1 LALTARF
8 TLTTMLKSAAFAF
21 LLILSG
27 CHKNAASVAK
37 SHGSSL
43 PDLATAEGAPLFAT
57 EQPYTEIV
65 RTGDV
70 WQVYDRGK
78 SLGEQRLDDEG
89 VGVFKQAYEQ
99 VRLRNGE
106 GAIHLAAGGKAAF
119 GEIGSAIRAVAKA
132 GFWRIDFLVRSPAQ
146 SGIRALRL
154 DLPVPDGTGPPA
166 GIEPLLI
173 RILADGSIYEG
184 AGESRRKLEGAA
196 GTSSLGTNLK
206 SFAEMARREGKTP
219 WVQVY
224 PDRECSYQRVIDVM
238 DGLHAQGISRVYFLS
253 SHESDQEPDAR
264 PPSRGEGHLPVPPSR
279 ERLTEPHTSAA
290 D

>member
-1 LALTARF
+1 
-8 TLTTMLKSAAFAF
+8 MLKSGAFAF

-27 CHKNAASVAK
+27 CQEKVASIAEP
-37 SHGSSL
+37 HGSWL
-43 PDLATAEGAPLFAT
+43 PDLVTAEGAPLFAT
-57 EQPYTEIV
+57 EPPYTEVV
-65 RTGDV
+65 RAGDV
-70 WQVYDRGK
+70 WKVYDQGEL
-78 SLGEQRLDDEG
+78 LGEQRLDDEA
-89 VGVFKQAYEQ
+89 VGVFKQARGQ
-99 VRLRNGE
+99 VRLRAGE
-106 GAIHLAAGGKAAF
+106 GEILLAAGGKVAF
-119 GEIGSAIRAVAKA
+119 DEIGSAIRAVAKA
-132 GFWRIDFLVRSPAQ
+132 GFWRIDFLVRSPVE
-146 SGIRALRL
+146 SGIRSLRL

-173 RILADGSIYEG
+173 RILADGSIHEG

-196 GTSSLGTNLK
+196 GTSALGTNLK

-238 DGLHAQGISRVYFLS
+238 AGLHAQGISRVYFLS

-264 PPSRGEGHLPVPPSR
+264 PPSRGEGHLPVPPPR
-279 ERLTEPHTSAA
+279 ERLTEPRTSAA